1 MPLRPAPTSPSW
13 KHLPPALR
21 GSWPRA
27 LARARRLRRRLRL
40 ALADQGSLA
49 RRAIDLLGASVGI
62 VLIAPVMIVAMLA
75 VKVTSKGPLF
85 FPQERVGQNGRSFK
99 LWKLRTM
106 IVGAD
111 KLKTQ
116 LSSSGSGNTDAVRF
130 KIKRDPRITPVG
142 RVLRKLSLDEMP
154 QLWNV
159 IVGDMTL
166 VGPRPPIWREVNL
179 YDARALRRLEVKPG
193 LTCLWQVGGRSDL
206 SFEQQVDLDLDYID
220 RIRPFDEILI
230 VARTVPAV
238 ITGRG
243 AY

>member
-1 MPLRPAPTSPSW
+1 MS
-13 KHLPPALR
+13 
-21 GSWPRA
+21 
-27 LARARRLRRRLRL
+27 
-40 ALADQGSLA
+40 LADHGGLA
-49 RRAIDLLGASVGI
+49 RRSIDVLGASFGLL
-62 VLIAPVMIVAMLA
+62 LISPVMILAIVA
-75 VKVTSKGPLF
+75 VKATSRGPVF

-111 KLKTQ
+111 KLKTA
-116 LSSSGSGNTDAVRF
+116 LAAGGNGNTDSIRF

-142 RVLRKLSLDEMP
+142 RVLRKLSIDEMP

-159 IVGDMTL
+159 IIGDMTL

-206 SFEQQVDLDLDYID
+206 SFDQQVDLDLTYID
-220 RIRPFDEILI
+220 RIRPFDEIVI